1 MGEQI
6 VESCSYQNRLN
17 FALGGGGEEKSRV
30 VETCLKKLPP
40 KHHFLLV
47 KCLGELQAVLMIYVW
62 RKWREVF
69 SSGHCWVKPHAGLEQ
84 LKILSASLRKALC
97 PLSVARRREWS
108 SELLYFFPMCHFYQ
122 TVGREQ
128 WHPTETGTQGPP
140 RCFTHFT
147 QGIKILGAL
156 MSVIAF
162 CILLCFK
169 RWHVCRLPDAC
180 YCLELLPRETSGF
193 LTSSFITA
201 LEGNQGFQYYIYCWL

>member
-69 SSGHCWVKPHAGLEQ
+69 SSGIAGSSHMQDWNSSKCCQ
-84 LKILSASLRKALC
+84 LVCEKHFVPFQLQGGENGLVNYCI
-97 PLSVARRREWS
+97 
-108 SELLYFFPMCHFYQ
+108 FFPYATSTRQFE
-122 TVGREQ
+122 GSS
-128 WHPTETGTQGPP
+128 GTLQRQVHKDHQGVL
-140 RCFTHFT
+140 H
-147 QGIKILGAL
+147 ILHK
-156 MSVIAF
+156 V
-162 CILLCFK
+162 
-169 RWHVCRLPDAC
+169 
-180 YCLELLPRETSGF
+180 
-193 LTSSFITA
+193 
-201 LEGNQGFQYYIYCWL
+201 